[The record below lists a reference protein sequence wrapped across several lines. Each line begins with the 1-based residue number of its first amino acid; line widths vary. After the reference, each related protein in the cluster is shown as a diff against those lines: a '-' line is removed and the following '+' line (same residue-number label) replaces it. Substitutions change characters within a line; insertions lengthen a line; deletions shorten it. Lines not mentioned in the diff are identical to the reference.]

1 MEMLRAIKTKLQLAF
16 LRSRPLRNALMPLG
30 AWRMGHSGI
39 RLAHLGFYRE
49 GSAFGP
55 VQREEALLIAA
66 LVRVLRPKTIVEF
79 GFASGHSALNFL
91 EVMPANSKLFS
102 FDISP
107 RAHDI
112 AAVFAGDSRFTYR
125 HKSQTD
131 FAPED
136 VDGCTIDLCFIDASH
151 DLYLNQETWR
161 RVLPSLAPNALVLV
175 HDTGTWSRHCLTP
188 VFAKHA
194 AQKPENWLSVD
205 LFQPHPDER
214 KFVNWICSQG
224 GGWMPIHLHTEATL
238 RHGLTLL
245 QRVGALWTTSQTAE
259 SRGIAPT

>member
-1 MEMLRAIKTKLQLAF
+1 MEMLRTLKTKLQLAF
-16 LRSRPLRNALMPLG
+16 LRSRSLRNALTPLG
-30 AWRMGHSGI
+30 VWRMGQSGN
-39 RLAHLGFYRE
+39 RVAHLGFYRE
-49 GSAFGP
+49 GAAFGP

-91 EVMPANSKLFS
+91 EAMPADSKLFS
-102 FDISP
+102 FDISS

-112 AAVFAGDSRFTYR
+112 AAVFVGDKRFTYR

-131 FAPED
+131 FVPDD
-136 VDGCTIDLCFIDASH
+136 VHGRTIDLCFIDASH
-151 DLYLNQETWR
+151 DLRLNQETWR

-175 HDTGTWSRHCLTP
+175 HDTGTWSRHRLTP
-188 VFAKHA
+188 VFAEYA
-194 AQKPENWLSVD
+194 AQKPENWLSIDV
-205 LFQPHPDER
+205 FQPHPDER

-245 QRVGALWTTSQTAE
+245 QRVGALRTTSQNAD
-259 SRGIAPT
+259 